1 MELLTLQSVTSPII
15 FMNPRS
21 LDIEDFNYE
30 LPDSRIARHPLAQRD
45 SCRLLVRHSDGL
57 LEERVFSDLPEL

>member
-30 LPDSRIARHPLAQRD
+30 LPDSRIARHPQDACEPFRRLA
-45 SCRLLVRHSDGL
+45 CGAGV
-57 LEERVFSDLPEL
+57 